1 MQGASRSLGA
11 IWGSVSS
18 FIGVHVSSYLDTLC
32 DIKSWQQVSW
42 PHWFSVTYNK
52 MYSQFPGKG
61 LIPTPS
67 FFSNSSN
74 MADIQWPTASNNAA
88 VPTTLVLQV
97 KGSTDKLATIR
108 YMQHPLSMLTVVWLL
123 LTLSNTRCLV
133 RFRYKRYFVRLR
145 LQNFSVRF
153 RKRS

>member
-1 MQGASRSLGA
+1 MAEAANHTLGA

-18 FIGVHVSSYLDTLC
+18 FIGVHVSSYLDTLF

-67 FFSNSSN
+67 FF
-74 MADIQWPTASNNAA
+74 PT
-88 VPTTLVLQV
+88 LQIWQIFS
-97 KGSTDKLATIR
+97 GQQLQIMLL
-108 YMQHPLSMLTVVWLL
+108 YLPL
-123 LTLSNTRCLV
+123 
-133 RFRYKRYFVRLR
+133 
-145 LQNFSVRF
+145 
-153 RKRS
+153 